1 MSEKFG
7 LRVDFEKALENSAD
21 ASPNFFWMILN
32 WLLNFETWDYI
43 RINNEDLFKWA
54 KAK

>member
-7 LRVDFEKALENSAD
+7 LRFDFEMAVKNSEIHK
-21 ASPNFFWMILN
+21 PNFFWMILN
-32 WLLNFETWDYI
+32 WLLSYETWDYI

-54 KAK
+54 KPK